1 METIRQMT
9 QRKYT
14 ELVNWRHGDNDRVQR
29 LLSKVQKNHPE
40 EDADWCIDKLWADE
54 RSWRFYY

>member
-1 METIRQMT
+1 MT